1 MATIQLKGYM
11 KLCQRELKKPK
22 LIIPLNV
29 QFVTK
34 EKLKKIEISKVT
46 YDVPDGDKILII
58 KFECNL
64 CNYSNN
70 DIIPLTTNFAPG
82 IMKLKVSN
90 EDDLKSKIYRSP
102 VGSLEIPE
110 LELVVNPGPRADFY
124 YTNVEPGS

>member
-1 MATIQLKGYM
+1 MSERA
-11 KLCQRELKKPK
+11 
-22 LIIPLNV
+22 
-29 QFVTK
+29 
-34 EKLKKIEISKVT
+34 EKTEINYSFKCPICNEGKIEISKVT

-102 VGSLEIPE
+102 VTRV
-110 LELVVNPGPRADFY
+110 LELIFIILM
-124 YTNVEPGS
+124 